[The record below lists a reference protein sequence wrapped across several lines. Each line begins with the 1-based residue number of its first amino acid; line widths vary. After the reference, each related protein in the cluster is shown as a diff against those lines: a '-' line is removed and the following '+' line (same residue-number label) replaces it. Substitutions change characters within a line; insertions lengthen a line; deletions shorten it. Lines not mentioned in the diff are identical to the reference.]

1 MRATVHSF
9 FAHHQRQ
16 RMVASGEQCRLS
28 RAGISCNRR
37 SQAKRLHVSH
47 SYNKYTNITTSLNW
61 SLQSDAKRCSMRQ
74 VINITKAEPRSITVS
89 YYPLG
94 YAIVTKPTRFYPL
107 TTTYSYSTNLS
118 DHFDYHITFLCYHVK
133 SDSYWK
139 GRSWS
144 DDLITTHS

>member
-37 SQAKRLHVSH
+37 SQAKCLHVSH
-47 SYNKYTNITTSLNW
+47 SYNKYTNIMTSLNW

-94 YAIVTKPTRFYPL
+94 YAIIPL
-107 TTTYSYSTNLS
+107 LSVVCGFCHTCHTIMHLEHSKQRAKDTYSSFTNL
-118 DHFDYHITFLCYHVK
+118 HLC
-133 SDSYWK
+133 
-139 GRSWS
+139 
-144 DDLITTHS
+144 